1 MSLGV
6 MIVDDSGYMRA
17 NVASALDV
25 PGFEIV
31 AEAENGAVAV
41 QKFKNNRRKIDLVMM
56 DIVMRKANGVK
67 ATAALNE
74 LDDDVKIIMCTSV
87 GQKKKMK
94 LAAKA
99 GADGYLIKPFTD
111 EDVREAIRNVFEE
124 DVLPRQIR

>member
-6 MIVDDSGYMRA
+6 LIVDDSGYMRA
-17 NVASALDV
+17 NVASALDIS
-25 PGFEIV
+25 GFEIV
-31 AEAENGAVAV
+31 AEAENGAKAV
-41 QKFKNNRRKIDLVMM
+41 QQFKNNRDKIDLVMM

-74 LDDDVKIIMCTSV
+74 LDDDIKVIMCTSV

-99 GADGYLIKPFTD
+99 GADGYLIKPFSD
-111 EDVREAIRNVFEE
+111 RDVKEAIRNVFEE
-124 DVLPRQIR
+124 DALPKQIR